1 MATSL
6 SAEEVEK
13 TLADSIASI
22 QKSFDT
28 ERQLYKDKI
37 SKLEATIKE
46 KDEQM
51 QDLNEKFMS
60 KRKKDD
66 VNKKVM
72 EHLNQEKE
80 LIQKELEM
88 KITEYKTALIELST
102 LNNQIE
108 FDKQK
113 IMQLE
118 LEKKNLN
125 KKVEESIKAQEET
138 EKKCDAIQNQCFLI
152 QKKVDMNNQ
161 ENLKFQGIIEEKNKK
176 IDELNNH
183 INELNEKIK
192 QYEDNNN
199 NLLNYIKEVKEN
211 EDKLNKEREQ
221 IKIEREQ
228 YNSFKEEMNKKK
240 DEEIKKLELEK
251 LMKKEEEKEIKEEKK
266 ENSLEEQ
273 EKMIIDLLCEF
284 LLKLNNLQ
292 YYISLFDLLDK
303 SLKQYDELKFINN
316 LNSSSHESM
325 NDILFNFYESLNSYF
340 SVQQENATLNDF
352 LLQKTFRLHDVSKEE
367 VEIIK
372 KINSIKFN
380 QEANILDIYR
390 KKRELF
396 FKSIE
401 LTFNV
406 LKDKILGEKKKINN
420 NSNISINKNEFFKI
434 TKPPL
439 ELEINFDE
447 ILNIDYT
454 LVKYQVYN
462 VFRKLREL
470 TIHISDIPLFLIYS
484 LIVNCHN
491 LNNLKI
497 VFIRDKSEQKYNSNI
512 EKLNEICPIIIN
524 YLKQLNTFSLI
535 NVSLSSNKLSL
546 FVESLKNSKIK
557 KLTLRNCFQKKEDI
571 NLIIPYFSQNILSEI
586 DLSNH
591 NFHIPSILNNTLLN
605 YNLNNKL
612 TSIIFN
618 DCQLNEDDIKSITN
632 YIVSSTSLLVCDIGK
647 NILSPKSCSTFGYC
661 ILKTTSLE
669 TLRINECG
677 INGESLL
684 FIFNGKG
691 SKPLKHVN
699 INGNEFGDIGLVSI
713 SAFMKNSPL
722 LESIELEKCGG
733 TDMGFISLANMIQS
747 NTNSK
752 IKYVNFHKN
761 NVTQAS
767 LGILK
772 KFNDVFTSRKVVFA
786 LDKMEGQ
793 SDKIDVDCAIFT

>member
-240 DEEIKKLELEK
+240 DEEIKKLEKEK

-497 VFIRDKSEQKYNSNI
+497 VFIRDKSEQKYNSNF

>member
-1 MATSL
+1 
-6 SAEEVEK
+6 
-13 TLADSIASI
+13 
-22 QKSFDT
+22 
-28 ERQLYKDKI
+28 
-37 SKLEATIKE
+37 
-46 KDEQM
+46 
-51 QDLNEKFMS
+51 
-60 KRKKDD
+60 
-66 VNKKVM
+66 M

-125 KKVEESIKAQEET
+125 KKLEESIKAQEET

-176 IDELNNH
+176 INELNNN

-192 QYEDNNN
+192 QYENNNN

>member
-125 KKVEESIKAQEET
+125 KKLEESIKAQEET

-591 NFHIPSILNNTLLN
+591 KFHIPSILNNTLLN